1 MGIGVAAMVDEL
13 AVLTREECTFWSQ
26 KVITCHSLWRRRVRG
41 IDYYSLGISYDVL
54 SRHGGFS
61 QDWKNS
67 ILRNNQE
74 MCDAFDGLYKKV
86 SGSFANFFGKP
97 ISLSKYLAV
106 PGFNVFGSRPGSKP
120 AFFNS
125 VFFENGG
132 NIHNH
137 PTPDWMHEALGM
149 SEREVPSIIYS
160 FTIPLRLPELGSG
173 LNVWPSED
181 ISGPPSFLSY
191 SEGIAYG
198 FRGDLMH
205 QVPPVRSYQKIASNE
220 CRITMQNH
228 FLELEDCV
236 IMFF

>member
-1 MGIGVAAMVDEL
+1 M
-13 AVLTREECTFWSQ
+13 SY
-26 KVITCHSLWRRRVRG
+26 HSRWRRRVRG
-41 IDYYSLGISYDVL
+41 IDYYSLGISYDTL
-54 SRHGGFS
+54 SRHGGFN
-61 QDWKNS
+61 QEWKNS
-67 ILRNNQE
+67 VLRNNQE

-86 SGSFANFFGKP
+86 SGLFTNFFGKP

-106 PGFNVFGSRPGSKP
+106 PGINIFGSRPGSKP

-125 VFFENGG
+125 VFFEYGG

-137 PTPDWMHEALGM
+137 PTPDWMHEALGK
-149 SEREVPSIIYS
+149 SKEEVPSIIYS

-173 LNVWPSED
+173 LNIWPSED
-181 ISGPPSFLSY
+181 ISAPPSFLPY

-205 QVPPVRSYQKIASNE
+205 QVPPIRSYQEIAPNE
-220 CRITMQNH
+220 CRMSMQNH